1 MNARFPPPRPVVL
14 LVEDEPLLRM
24 LGADVL
30 EDAGFGVV
38 AAGNADEAL
47 ERLEDHPEV
56 GVLFT
61 DVRMPGS
68 LDGIALARLVHDRRP
83 DVRLVVASGHAQLRS
98 EDLPDNGRFVS
109 KPYRPDEL
117 VEAIREAIDE

>member
-68 LDGIALARLVHDRRP
+68 LDGIALARLVHDLRP
-83 DVRLVVASGHAQLRS
+83 DVRLVVASGHARLRS